1 MSSTKKSFLPDV
13 PVTWARLVGLGDWLH
28 MTKTRMK
35 AKYRKGNTGQEQ
47 SRIVFRWSSLPK
59 KDRRHKAGASN

>member
-1 MSSTKKSFLPDV
+1 MSSTEKSCLPDA
-13 PVTWARLVGLGDWLH
+13 PITWARLVGLGDWLQ

-35 AKYRKGNTGQEQ
+35 VKYRKGNKGQEQ
-47 SRIVFRWSSLPK
+47 SRIVFRWSALPK